1 MHVRHNTISV
11 TELKHIHIEIV
22 GCSYELT
29 VPINRYKLYT
39 VYSNK
44 LANSTENLFLV

>member
-1 MHVRHNTISV
+1 MHVKHNTVSI
-11 TELKHIHIEIV
+11 TELKHRHIEIV

-39 VYSNK
+39 VYSIQ
-44 LANSTENLFLV
+44 